1 METAS
6 EAVYLS
12 LAWRWDKMASTSS
25 LLFLGDRREV
35 TKVDSADSKHLFSET
50 QAREDHSPRGFHL
63 IPQLCR
69 RATQAGLA
77 QLTISIHVLIS
88 GMSTCRHTGSS
99 AISAHPSKRLELGG
113 GQRGRLPR
121 GSCYPEFQST
131 SRAQGP
137 LRGID
142 YTEVGNL
149 STGFFPGETT
159 SCPKTHSSTLRS
171 ALGTTGH
178 RL

>member
-35 TKVDSADSKHLFSET
+35 TKVDSADSKHLLSET

-113 GQRGRLPR
+113 GGKEGGYHEGAAILSFSLR
-121 GSCYPEFQST
+121 PEHKVHFE
-131 SRAQGP
+131 A
-137 LRGID
+137 
-142 YTEVGNL
+142 
-149 STGFFPGETT
+149 
-159 SCPKTHSSTLRS
+159 
-171 ALGTTGH
+171 
-178 RL
+178 